1 MNLKCKSYKEM
12 NINEL
17 INEIA
22 RVKQLLVVNKK
33 PLTQKQNRKYLAKL
47 EKEYYD
53 YVYYHKDYNTRRA
66 NG

>member
-1 MNLKCKSYKEM
+1 MSKSYKEM

-22 RVKQLLVVNKK
+22 RVKEMLVFNKK

-47 EKEYYD
+47 EKEYYE
-53 YVYYHKDYNTRRA
+53 YVNNRKK
-66 NG
+66 

>member
-53 YVYYHKDYNTRRA
+53 YVYYHNQ
-66 NG
+66 